1 MIKQDNIKKR
11 AIFVSSISGFIA
23 ALSSAVGLGNIW
35 RFPTMVGENG
45 GGAFIFVYLICVMLL
60 GIPIMIAEFFIGRK
74 TRTNAIGAFDKFKA
88 SSFWKVIGY
97 LGVISTLFISFFYS
111 TVAGWVYSYVYKA
124 FSGKFSFIR
133 NLEMGLAKSFVNE
146 EFTRTVDV
154 NLYPM
159 LWQGLAIFVVA
170 FILIQGVNK
179 GIEKI
184 TRILMP
190 ILFVI
195 ILLIVFR
202 SITLSG
208 ASEGI
213 KFLFKIDFTKITK
226 PVILSALGLSF
237 FKLSIGLG
245 TMITYGSYFTDDN
258 NMINTS
264 MKVAVS
270 DTIVSMLIGI
280 AIFPA
285 VFTFNLEPGSGP
297 GLLFNTIP
305 LIFSKMP
312 FGNILL
318 VLFFL
323 LTAFAATMAMM
334 SMVEVSVT
342 FLSEEFKFKRKNAVI
357 IISTLIFLVGSL
369 TTHSK
374 SVFGSVSIYGKNFF
388 DFFDYMSS
396 NIFLP
401 IGGLL
406 IAVFVGYF
414 VKKEDLYFELSNK
427 GTLDNTRT
435 IKIFNFIIK
444 FLTPV
449 LIVIVFLNIFNII

>member
-1 MIKQDNIKKR
+1 MGKENNLKKR
-11 AIFVSSISGFIA
+11 AIFASSISGFIA

-35 RFPTMVGENG
+35 RFPTLVGENG

-60 GIPIMIAEFFIGRK
+60 GIPIMISEFFIGRK
-74 TRTNAIGAFDKFKA
+74 SRNNAIGAFDKLKA
-88 SSFWKVIGY
+88 SSFWKTIGY

-124 FSGKFSFIR
+124 FSGTFTAIK
-133 NLEMGLAKSFVNE
+133 NLAMGDATSFVKN
-146 EFTRTVDV
+146 EFTSTVDV

-159 LWQGLAIFVVA
+159 LWQGLAILVVA

-195 ILLIVFR
+195 IILIALR

-208 ASEGI
+208 ASEGL
-213 KFLFKIDFTKITK
+213 KFLFKIDFSKITG
-226 PVILSALGLSF
+226 PVILAALGLSF

-245 TMITYGSYFTDDN
+245 TMITYGSYFSSDN
-258 NMINTS
+258 NMANTS
-264 MKVAVS
+264 MKVAIS
-270 DTIVSMLIGI
+270 DTIVSMLVGI

-285 VFTFNLEPGSGP
+285 VFTFGLEPGSGP
-297 GLLFNTIP
+297 GLLFNTVP

-312 FGNILL
+312 FGNVLL
-318 VLFFL
+318 ILFFL

-342 FLSEEFKFKRKNAVI
+342 FLAEEFKLKRKNAVI
-357 IISTLIFLVGSL
+357 IISILIFIVGSL
-369 TTHSK
+369 TTHSQ
-374 SVFGSVSIYGKNFF
+374 SVFGSVSIFGRNFF
-388 DFFDYMSS
+388 DFFDHMSS

-406 IAVFVGYF
+406 IAIFVGYF
-414 VKKEDLYFELSNK
+414 TKKDDIYNELSND
-427 GTLDNTRT
+427 GTLKNEKT
-435 IKIFNFIIK
+435 IKVFRFIIR
-444 FLTPV
+444 FVTPV
-449 LIVIVFLNIFNII
+449 LIIIVFLNIFGVI

>member
-195 ILLIVFR
+195 ILLIV
-202 SITLSG
+202 
-208 ASEGI
+208 
-213 KFLFKIDFTKITK
+213 
-226 PVILSALGLSF
+226 
-237 FKLSIGLG
+237 
-245 TMITYGSYFTDDN
+245 
-258 NMINTS
+258 
-264 MKVAVS
+264 
-270 DTIVSMLIGI
+270 
-280 AIFPA
+280 
-285 VFTFNLEPGSGP
+285 LE
-297 GLLFNTIP
+297 
-305 LIFSKMP
+305 
-312 FGNILL
+312 
-318 VLFFL
+318 V
-323 LTAFAATMAMM
+323 
-334 SMVEVSVT
+334 
-342 FLSEEFKFKRKNAVI
+342 
-357 IISTLIFLVGSL
+357 
-369 TTHSK
+369 
-374 SVFGSVSIYGKNFF
+374 
-388 DFFDYMSS
+388 
-396 NIFLP
+396 
-401 IGGLL
+401 
-406 IAVFVGYF
+406 
-414 VKKEDLYFELSNK
+414 
-427 GTLDNTRT
+427 
-435 IKIFNFIIK
+435 
-444 FLTPV
+444 
-449 LIVIVFLNIFNII
+449 